1 METAEKTIDS
11 ADEVGAVSMSP
22 STSLLDI
29 LRSDAA
35 GLPITDMLR
44 QAAMLCSGIGGGPLE
59 DRLWLMAEALEP
71 YMSNAELSGACV
83 HSSD

>member
-1 METAEKTIDS
+1 METAEKTIES
-11 ADEVGAVSMSP
+11 TEEVGAVSMSP

-29 LRSDAA
+29 LRCDAA

-44 QAAMLCSGIGGGPLE
+44 ESARICSGLGGGPLE

-71 YMSNAELSGACV
+71 YMSNNAV
-83 HSSD
+83 RVK